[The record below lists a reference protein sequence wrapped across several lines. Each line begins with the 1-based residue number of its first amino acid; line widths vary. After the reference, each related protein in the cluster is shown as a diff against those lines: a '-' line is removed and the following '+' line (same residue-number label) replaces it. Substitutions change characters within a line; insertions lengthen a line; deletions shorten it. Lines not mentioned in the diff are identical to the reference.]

1 MASVIETLIY
11 EVRDCSDPTKIGFKI
26 PENGQK
32 LLKNGKQSLITP
44 YLNFKKYNFII
55 NNFPYWGR
63 GHFFHVTLFHSKK
76 GLRDQD
82 FQDK

>member
-32 LLKNGKQSLITP
+32 W
-44 YLNFKKYNFII
+44 KKLTNKF
-55 NNFPYWGR
+55 
-63 GHFFHVTLFHSKK
+63 
-76 GLRDQD
+76 
-82 FQDK
+82 